1 MGRTRSRQ
9 GRSGLC
15 PPPGLRQGSWRLN
28 KWPTELTVAPNPV
41 VAFSLSKQ
49 PFAEG
54 GSEYPV
60 GHVSPLRARWAL
72 VVPASG
78 SWSSPSVTC
87 PCCRAA
93 GPLARAQLSFPY
105 CAVAM
110 ATAGSA
116 SVLGEPT
123 FASPSQTPGAAWEGG
138 WGWDGC
144 PGRAGPSIPVRL
156 VLSIPRA
163 TPGGSWGWPEGQK
176 GR

>member
-28 KWPTELTVAPNPV
+28 KWPTELTVAPKSCCCF
-41 VAFSLSKQ
+41 FSFQTAICRGWQRVPSWTCESLASK
-49 PFAEG
+49 
-54 GSEYPV
+54 V
-60 GHVSPLRARWAL
+60 GPCGPSLWFLVLPQRDLPLLPGCWSPCQGPAL
-72 VVPASG
+72 L
-78 SWSSPSVTC
+78 
-87 PCCRAA
+87 
-93 GPLARAQLSFPY
+93 PL

-144 PGRAGPSIPVRL
+144 PGRAGPSIPVRRSL
-156 VLSIPRA
+156 
-163 TPGGSWGWPEGQK
+163 
-176 GR
+176 